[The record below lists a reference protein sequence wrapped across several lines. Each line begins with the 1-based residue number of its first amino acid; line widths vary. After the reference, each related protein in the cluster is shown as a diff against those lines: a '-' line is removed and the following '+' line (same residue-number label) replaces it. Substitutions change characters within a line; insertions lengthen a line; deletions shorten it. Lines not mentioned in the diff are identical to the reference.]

1 MIAGNENRSW
11 PVIQST
17 ACLVT
22 RHVPWRVW
30 AVGDGNACL
39 SWLQT
44 SEMVAVRARTITAIC
59 FLRFIFS
66 PLVDSI
72 FPFVVLALFGSSL
85 IELSFLAVHWCTA
98 RDLAGC
104 YAKSWEG
111 RGLHGCRGWVLD

>member
-17 ACLVT
+17 AVLVT
-22 RHVPWRVW
+22 RRVPLSVW
-30 AVGDGNACL
+30 AICDANVCV

-44 SEMVAVRARTITAIC
+44 GEVVAVRARTITAIC

-85 IELSFLAVHWCTA
+85 LSCHFWPFTGVLRKIFGSLTREVREFLEQPAFAKA
-98 RDLAGC
+98 RA
-104 YAKSWEG
+104 
-111 RGLHGCRGWVLD
+111 

>member
-17 ACLVT
+17 AVLVT
-22 RHVPWRVW
+22 RRVPLSVW
-30 AVGDGNACL
+30 AICDANVCL

-44 SEMVAVRARTITAIC
+44 GEVVAVRARTITAIC

-72 FPFVVLALFGSSL
+72 FSFVVLALLAPRREKLFQ
-85 IELSFLAVHWCTA
+85 AVHLSTA

-111 RGLHGCRGWVLD
+111 RELHGCRGWVL

>member
-17 ACLVT
+17 AVLVT
-22 RHVPWRVW
+22 RRVPLSVW
-30 AVGDGNACL
+30 AICDANVCL

-44 SEMVAVRARTITAIC
+44 GEVVAVRARTITAIC

-72 FPFVVLALFGSSL
+72 FPFVVLALLGFPRWEVIFGHSL
-85 IELSFLAVHWCTA
+85 KYCVKFLNA
-98 RDLAGC
+98 L
-104 YAKSWEG
+104 
-111 RGLHGCRGWVLD
+111 RGKFGNF